1 MNVKCS
7 LENQTI
13 LQDALTELRRVRTR
27 LETLECVPPEEV
39 QDSYESIIDTLL
51 TIIGISDK
59 QKDLLW
65 ELATPEN

>member
-13 LQDALTELRRVRTR
+13 LQDALTALRRVRTR
-27 LETLECVPPEEV
+27 LETLECVPYEEV

>member
-27 LETLECVPPEEV
+27 LETLECVPAEEV
-39 QDSYESIIDTLL
+39 QDSYESVIDTLL

>member
-13 LQDALTELRRVRTR
+13 LQDALTELRRVRTS